1 MPNQKDRLLQLCRIF
16 CVMLCLVLLYRWQR
30 IFYMMC
36 ADYILSDMPAH
47 VRLALGHNDYSL
59 ASVIV
64 RLLWGLFEEN
74 RAQTA
79 LSLVLTANQLFGV
92 FSVWLLLRRMFP
104 SLEKAYALLAVLL
117 AHLCGPW
124 IFPGQTAMYIG
135 AYNGNVLHNMTVLFS
150 RSFIPFDLL
159 LFFRLWDARRERL
172 ELRTLLA
179 FALCLLVTTLFKPNY
194 LGAFAPLAFVLLV
207 IDFIRTRGRG
217 FKNEFLIGLA
227 VVPSLAA
234 LVWSAS
240 VLYAADFAG
249 TSSGIALRVMSLSV
263 FLGMLVMYFR
273 GLLLP
278 IWSFALQGPRESEQR
293 EHMQIFTALCGVAIA
308 EALFLTETG
317 WRAAHGNYDWGALAL
332 YPSLFSIA
340 IALLFRMLKDSDW
353 KERGDRIKAIVGL
366 VLLLGHL
373 IIGVY
378 CLHRPGTVGYEWY
391 WF

>member
-1 MPNQKDRLLQLCRIF
+1 MLKQRQRLTQLCLIF
-16 CVMLCLVLLYRWQR
+16 CITLCLFLIYRWQR
-30 IFYMMC
+30 VFYLMC

-47 VRLALGHNDYSL
+47 VRLALSHNDYSL

-64 RLLWGLFEEN
+64 RLLWGLFEEH

-104 SLEKAYALLAVLL
+104 TLERTYALLAVLL

-124 IFPGQTAMYIG
+124 ILPGQTAMYMG
-135 AYNGNVLHNMTVLFS
+135 AFNGNLYHNMTVLFS

-159 LFFRLWDARRERL
+159 LFFRLWDTRRDRPEPK
-172 ELRTLLA
+172 TLLA
-179 FALCLLVTTLFKPNY
+179 FALCLLVTTLFKPNF

-227 VVPSLAA
+227 FIPSLAA
-234 LVWSAS
+234 LGWSAS

-249 TSSGIALRVMSLSV
+249 TSSGLALRALTLSA
-263 FLGMLVMYFR
+263 FLGLLLTYFR

-278 IWSFALQGPRESEQR
+278 IWSFALQGPKESEQR
-293 EHMQIFTALCGVAIA
+293 EHLQIFAALCAVAIA
-308 EALFLTETG
+308 EAMFLTETG
-317 WRAAHGNYDWGALAL
+317 YRASHGNYDWGALAL
-332 YPSLFSIA
+332 YPSLFGIS
-340 IALLFRMLKDSDW
+340 IALLFRMLKDT
-353 KERGDRIKAIVGL
+353 DRRDRRSCVKAVVGL

-373 IIGVY
+373 IVGVY

>member
-1 MPNQKDRLLQLCRIF
+1 
-16 CVMLCLVLLYRWQR
+16 
-30 IFYMMC
+30 
-36 ADYILSDMPAH
+36 
-47 VRLALGHNDYSL
+47 
-59 ASVIV
+59 
-64 RLLWGLFEEN
+64 
-74 RAQTA
+74 
-79 LSLVLTANQLFGV
+79 
-92 FSVWLLLRRMFP
+92 
-104 SLEKAYALLAVLL
+104 
-117 AHLCGPW
+117 
-124 IFPGQTAMYIG
+124 MYIG

-278 IWSFALQGPRESEQR
+278 IWSFALQGPREDEQR
-293 EHMQIFTALCGVAIA
+293 EHLQIFTALCGIAIA

-340 IALLFRMLKDSDW
+340 IALLFRMLKGSDW
-353 KERGDRIKAIVGL
+353 KDRRDRIKAIVGL

>member
-1 MPNQKDRLLQLCRIF
+1 MLKQRQRLTQLCLIF
-16 CVMLCLVLLYRWQR
+16 SITLCLVLLYRWQR
-30 IFYMMC
+30 VFYMMC

-124 IFPGQTAMYIG
+124 IVPGQTAMYIG

-207 IDFIRTRGRG
+207 IDFIRTRARG

-249 TSSGIALRVMSLSV
+249 TSSGVALRVMSLSV

-278 IWSFALQGPRESEQR
+278 IWSFALQGPREDEQR
-293 EHMQIFTALCGVAIA
+293 EHLQIFTALCGVAIA

-340 IALLFRMLKDSDW
+340 IALLFRMLKGSDW